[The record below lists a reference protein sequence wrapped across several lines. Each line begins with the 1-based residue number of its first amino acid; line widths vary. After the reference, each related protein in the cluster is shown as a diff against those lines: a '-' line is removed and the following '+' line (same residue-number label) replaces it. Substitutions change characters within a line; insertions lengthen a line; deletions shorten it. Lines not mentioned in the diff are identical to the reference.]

1 MIFVL
6 TGIGVF
12 LIAIGFT
19 VTEKNARHL
28 LAGYN
33 TMSDEE
39 RKRFD
44 IKGYIRYFRKFHMVL
59 GASLVV
65 TGIALYYTAGQNSA
79 GIFLATYPILA
90 YIYFLWSSNRY
101 SREAGAGGN
110 MFAAYI
116 LGGALVIVVV
126 LLMLGFKEDQLT
138 VSNDAIEISGMYGEQ
153 LTSTEVQS
161 VELADRIP
169 EIKMKANGFALG
181 TINKGYFKTVDGELV
196 KLILNSRTMPC
207 ILITRSDGK
216 KIYYSSKTIPN
227 AQLFESLKRV
237 IPAR

>member
-6 TGIGVF
+6 GGVGVF
-12 LIAIGFT
+12 LIAIGFA

-44 IKGYIRYFRKFHMVL
+44 IKGYIRHFRKFHMVL

-138 VSNDAIEISGMYGEQ
+138 VSHDAIEISGMYGEQ
-153 LTSTEVQS
+153 LISTEIQS

-237 IPAR
+237 MPAR